1 MLGVVPGFRLL
12 GVLGVGLKTCDL
24 FGRSP
29 AVRAAGGLGV
39 ARMFDDIN
47 LQQKQMNTWSVRTL
61 TQRSAGEL
69 KPGAPGIPF
78 VETWTSAHPTHTHT
92 HIHLPKQDPEP

>member
-12 GVLGVGLKTCDL
+12 GALGVGLKTCDL

-61 TQRSAGEL
+61 TQRAAGEL
-69 KPGAPGIPF
+69 KPGAPGIRAVLDECP
-78 VETWTSAHPTHTHT
+78 TQPTHTQT
-92 HIHLPKQDPEP
+92 PAKTGP